1 MRLFLK
7 NEFLDLQEPV
17 VMGVLNVTPDSF
29 SDGGQFLEYD
39 KAISQAEQMIKD
51 GAVIIDIGGE
61 SSRPGAQTVSTEEE
75 IDRIMP
81 IIEKVKDEFAVIV
94 SVDTYKE
101 PVARAAVLEAG
112 AHMVNDISALR
123 FSENMA
129 ETIAELEVPVV
140 LMHIKGTPEN
150 MQKDPYYQDLIPE
163 LKHYFDT
170 RIEYALSKGI
180 KKEKII
186 IDPGIGFGKRV
197 EDNIEI
203 IKRLEEFKELE
214 LPILVGLSRKSFL
227 GIISNEPIPAER
239 EPETTCAN
247 IIAILNGAAIIRV
260 HNVKNT
266 VKSIKVLKKLVDLR
280 NCS

>member
-1 MRLFLK
+1 MRLYLRHDFL
-7 NEFLDLQEPV
+7 ELEEPV

-29 SDGGQFLEYD
+29 SDGGRFLEYD
-39 KAISQAEQMIKD
+39 SALKQAEQMIKD
-51 GAVIIDIGGE
+51 GADIIDIGGE
-61 SSRPGAQTVSTEEE
+61 SSRPGAQQVSTEEE

-101 PVARAAVLEAG
+101 HVARTAVLEAG
-112 AHMVNDISALR
+112 ADMVNDISALG

-129 ETIAELEVPVV
+129 DTIAKLEVPVV

-150 MQKDPYYQDLIPE
+150 MQKNPSYQSLIPE
-163 LKHYFDT
+163 LKQYFHN
-170 RIEYALSKGI
+170 RIDYALSKGI

-197 EDNIEI
+197 EDNIKI
-203 IKRLEEFKELE
+203 IKRLEEFKEFE
-214 LPILVGLSRKSFL
+214 LPILMGLSRKSFL
-227 GIISNEPIPAER
+227 GFISDEPIPVER
-239 EPETTCAN
+239 EAETICAN
-247 IIAILNGAAIIRV
+247 IVAILNGASIIRV

-266 VKSIKVLKKLVDLR
+266 VKSVKVLKKLV
-280 NCS
+280 NMQ